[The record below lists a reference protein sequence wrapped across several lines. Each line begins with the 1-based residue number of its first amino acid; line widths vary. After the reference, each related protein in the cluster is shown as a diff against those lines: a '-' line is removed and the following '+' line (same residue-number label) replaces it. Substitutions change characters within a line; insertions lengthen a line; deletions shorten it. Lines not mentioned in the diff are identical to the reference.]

1 MDWHPLCGG
10 DVGVTGGGG
19 GIGILLF
26 APCYRNRG

>member
-10 DVGVTGGGG
+10 DVGVTRE
-19 GIGILLF
+19 GIGILLV